1 MKNINNMKTL
11 VIAYAVICISLLAS
25 CNSSSNKKASDKC
38 CKKEET
44 ACCKK
49 EKDTC
54 CSSDKV
60 AFYPEIES
68 YINTIV
74 ADFDKISEER
84 KETLKQLAAKIA
96 KNPEAAN
103 LTFICTHNSRRSHMS
118 QLWAQTAAAYYGIE
132 NVNCYSGG
140 TEATAFNPRAIK
152 AMRKAGMHIEQ
163 TDENTNPL
171 YLASYA
177 KTANPIKAFSKK
189 YDDKMN
195 PSTNFIAVMTCS
207 HADESCPVVLG
218 ADDRIAVTYVD
229 PKEADNTPAE
239 ESRYDE
245 RCQQIATEMFYAFS
259 QVKS

>member
-1 MKNINNMKTL
+1 MKTL
-11 VIAYAVICISLLAS
+11 FITCAIIGVGFLAS
-25 CNSSSNKKASDKC
+25 CNLSTTKKNKDEC
-38 CKKEET
+38 CKKEE
-44 ACCKK
+44 ASCCKK

-54 CSSDKV
+54 CSSTEVD
-60 AFYPEIES
+60 FYPEIES
-68 YINTIV
+68 YINTVV
-74 ADFDKISEER
+74 ADFDNISLER
-84 KETLKQLAAKIA
+84 KETLKQLAATIA
-96 KNPEAAN
+96 ENPEEVN

-118 QLWAQTAAAYYGIE
+118 QLWAQTAAAYYGVK

-163 TDENTNPL
+163 TDENSNPL

-195 PSTNFIAVMTCS
+195 PSTGFIAVMTCS
-207 HADESCPVVLG
+207 HADEACPIVHG
-218 ADDRIAVTYVD
+218 ADERIAVTYID
-229 PKEADNTPAE
+229 PKEADNTPEE
-239 ESRYDE
+239 ESRYNE
-245 RCQQIATEMFYAFS
+245 RCKQIATEMFYAFS